1 MSSPASFIANSLL
14 RLPPGSP
21 FSSFTYLFFIFIFSG
36 IMHAASDLA
45 QGTPWRDSAAI
56 HFFAT
61 QAFGVLLEDAARQAI
76 QYMRPKMARKIEQM
90 FLLRVI
96 GYLWVFVFLVWSTP
110 VWIYP
115 SLRMNKG
122 EEKDA
127 VVPFSLIGA
136 VAYRVK
142 NL

>member
-1 MSSPASFIANSLL
+1 
-14 RLPPGSP
+14 
-21 FSSFTYLFFIFIFSG
+21 
-36 IMHAASDLA
+36 
-45 QGTPWRDSAAI
+45 
-56 HFFAT
+56 
-61 QAFGVLLEDAARQAI
+61 
-76 QYMRPKMARKIEQM
+76 MRPKMARKIEQM